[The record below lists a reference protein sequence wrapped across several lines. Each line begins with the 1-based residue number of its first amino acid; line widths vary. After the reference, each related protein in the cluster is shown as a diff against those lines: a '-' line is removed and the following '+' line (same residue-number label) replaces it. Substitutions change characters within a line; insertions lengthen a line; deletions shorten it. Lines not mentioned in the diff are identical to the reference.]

1 MRRGLA
7 SRFGGSSKRRD
18 ANREAEKKKTEK
30 ANRIAAARRLAKA
43 EAVDL
48 VEDEM
53 WLIIKG
59 VLCALSW
66 LLLLVFSLLWMIDK
80 RGKHMW
86 VQFWYCALVCVVPTT
101 SLLIWPH
108 IPGEIVQGIRNR
120 LRWREEA
127 RRLAKGHVV

>member
-86 VQFWYCALVCVVPTT
+86 VQFWYCALVCVVY
-101 SLLIWPH
+101 H
-108 IPGEIVQGIRNR
+108 
-120 LRWREEA
+120 
-127 RRLAKGHVV
+127 LASHLATHSR